1 MELSE
6 YDALQRAIA
15 RIDEPT
21 IPQTIMAIV
30 PITMT
35 FFNSLFMIWYA
46 FDVKGTN
53 MESTSPLVSTI
64 LSIFTCLMCIIGIA
78 YRHHQKYEMVSSTFS
93 IIIRINIFHLILCGS
108 FISYINTHGAYTTYM
123 TWLYVVTIPIILIS
137 LVPFVAGIYS

>member
-21 IPQTIMAIV
+21 IPQTLMAV
-30 PITMT
+30 GPITMT
-35 FFNSLFMIWYA
+35 FFNSLFMVWYA
-46 FDVKGTN
+46 FDVKGTD

-64 LSIFTCLMCIIGIA
+64 LSVVIFLTCILGIA
-78 YRHHQKYEMVSSTFS
+78 YRHHQKYEMVPSTFS
-93 IIIRINIFHLILCGS
+93 IIIRINVAHLILCGS
-108 FISYINTHGAYTTYM
+108 FIPYINSHGEYSTYM
-123 TWLYVVTIPIILIS
+123 TWLYAITIPMILIS